1 METDRYNLATKAS
14 IILEGVNF
22 EFDSAKLTSAST
34 PVLDDVATSLQK
46 HHRLK
51 VELQGHT
58 DSTGPAEYNMKLSQR
73 RADSVRDYLISK
85 GVSSEQLVTKG
96 YGLTQPVETNKTA
109 AGRAANRRVVMYAI
123 DNPGDVKVEGQGT
136 AQQ

>member
-1 METDRYNLATKAS
+1 
-14 IILEGVNF
+14 
-22 EFDSAKLTSAST
+22 
-34 PVLDDVATSLQK
+34 
-46 HHRLK
+46 
-51 VELQGHT
+51 
-58 DSTGPAEYNMKLSQR
+58 MKLSQR
-73 RADSVRDYLISK
+73 RADSVRNYLISK
-85 GVSSEQLVTKG
+85 GVSAEQLVTKG